1 MTITRTVNGEKFTFE
16 LTQRELRAAW
26 YEEQQNCDESDI
38 LWAIEDYTDEEI
50 IDSYGVTKAQFEAL
64 VPQMAHRLRKYQD
77 NDDSFP
83 ELRDWAICDT
93 IYEFYPQERKDEST

>member
-1 MTITRTVNGEKFTFE
+1 MTITRILHGEEFTFE
-16 LTQRELRAAW
+16 LTPRELYAAW

-50 IDSYGVTKAQFEAL
+50 IDSYGVTKAQFESL

-77 NDDSFP
+77 NDDGFSD
-83 ELRDWAICDT
+83 LRYLAIRDT
-93 IYEFYPQERKDEST
+93 ISEFYPTA

>member
-1 MTITRTVNGEKFTFE
+1 MTITRTVHGEEFTFE
-16 LTQRELRAAW
+16 LTPHELQASW

-50 IDSYGVTKAQFEAL
+50 VDVYGVTKAQFEVL
-64 VPQMAHRLRKYQD
+64 VSQMAHRLRKYQD

-83 ELRDWAICDT
+83 ELRDCAIRDT
-93 IYEFYPQERKDEST
+93 IYEFYPTA